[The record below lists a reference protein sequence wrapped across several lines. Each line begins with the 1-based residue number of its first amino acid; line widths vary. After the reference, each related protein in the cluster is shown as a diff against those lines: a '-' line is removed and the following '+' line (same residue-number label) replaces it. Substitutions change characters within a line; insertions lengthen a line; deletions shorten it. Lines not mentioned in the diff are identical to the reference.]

1 MDPSM
6 ARKLLEMPSPTPPNF
21 VFQGSRGDPGDLGP
35 RGDAGPPGP
44 KVKFLSAIQHLKEGI
59 M

>member
-1 MDPSM
+1 M

-44 KVKFLSAIQHLKEGI
+44 KVKLLSAIQHLKEGI